1 MSASAPQTNNP
12 GVGGRIRRYR
22 RERGWT
28 QAQLGRATGLSAKT
42 ISSIERGRERPLERS
57 ARALAE
63 ALGVELDRLLG
74 LAGQPML
81 FPLPDQRRMD
91 IIRRVALLDDDQI
104 EEAQPFL
111 EGALEMV
118 EQARRPKKA
127 KAPARDESDTGA

>member
-1 MSASAPQTNNP
+1 MTMSGPKASSS

-28 QAQLGRATGLSAKT
+28 QAQLSRATGLSAKT

-91 IIRRVALLDDDQI
+91 IIRRVALLSDDEI

-111 EGALEMV
+111 EGALEMA
-118 EQARRPKKA
+118 EAQRRPTK
-127 KAPARDESDTGA
+127 

>member
-1 MSASAPQTNNP
+1 MSEQGPETNCSA
-12 GVGGRIRRYR
+12 VGDRVRRYR
-22 RERGWT
+22 KERGWT

-42 ISSIERGRERPLERS
+42 ISAIERGRERPLERS

-81 FPLPDQRRMD
+81 FPLPDQRRME
-91 IIRRVALLDDDQI
+91 IIRRVALLSDDQI

-118 EQARRPKKA
+118 ETRRPGRKT
-127 KAPARDESDTGA
+127 KAPGRRDSDAGA